1 MRIAPTRVFSDE
13 EERDIND
20 LFQGLCNVT
29 TVGITSFDRVLRRE
43 LKDTEK
49 LLSRALEKSGGTVAS
64 LNEYVSVV
72 ERSAEDINVWSTV
85 FETKLINIRKNIDVI
100 NGRDDAIKLSGENEQ
115 ALTDALQQLE
125 FLGESRRQR

>member
-1 MRIAPTRVFSDE
+1 M
-13 EERDIND
+13 
-20 LFQGLCNVT
+20 
-29 TVGITSFDRVLRRE
+29 
-43 LKDTEK
+43 
-49 LLSRALEKSGGTVAS
+49 LSRALGKSGGTVAS

-125 FLGESRRQR
+125 FLGESRPQR